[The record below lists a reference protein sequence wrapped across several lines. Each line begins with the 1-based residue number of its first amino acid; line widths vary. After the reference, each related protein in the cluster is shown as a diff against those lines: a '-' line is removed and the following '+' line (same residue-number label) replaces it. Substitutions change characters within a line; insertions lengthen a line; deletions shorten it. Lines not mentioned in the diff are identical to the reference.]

1 MTDYKKQ
8 AKQIMGFFGIN
19 PTKKDPD
26 LDTLLSGVNF
36 AKLIIHDFLHDE
48 DQEKADFEKQF
59 CADGETAKEY
69 IDKFYSDFT
78 QYAKDNG
85 YEPLTK
91 EQQEQFNRD
100 VRKILKFTDEQLKQ
114 FINVMGMDTFEKT
127 VSEIIDDIEKKK
139 SNRKIPPITNTPIKE
154 IKKSITKAERE
165 IFKAYF
171 KNGKFKTEADITPTD
186 TDKGYQP
193 KEYITFVSL
202 TCIDDEGVKYP
213 KNLTAFDQSVFNAI
227 FTKVKNDGHKYFT
240 VNEIT
245 RIVYGIP
252 KNGNPS
258 RGQKSAV
265 TKSIKKMRV
274 LLISIDWSE
283 HLRLNGKPSND
294 ISVVIE
300 DYFLPARQVT
310 AKINGNTV
318 ECLYL
323 TAYPNLWE
331 YSETVNQII
340 TYPIEATY
348 LPMNMTP
355 DRILIR
361 DYLLERI
368 YQYYNDTIRLNT
380 IIEQVADP
388 KTITRNK
395 RKKILA
401 DVRIMLNYW
410 RDGNFIKNYKE
421 ILKGRSVQSFEITP
435 LRKAGKQK
443 TLKKDKI
450 RGGM

>member
-1 MTDYKKQ
+1 MTDYKEQ
-8 AKQIMGFFGIN
+8 AKQIMGFFGIS
-19 PTKKDPD
+19 PTKRDPD

-69 IDKFYSDFT
+69 IDKFYHDFT
-78 QYAKDNG
+78 EYAKDNG
-85 YEPLTK
+85 YNPPTK

-114 FINVMGMDTFEKT
+114 FINIMGMDTFEKT

-139 SNRKIPPITNTPIKE
+139 SDSKIPPVTNTPIKE

-171 KNGKFKTEADITPTD
+171 ENGKFKKEVDITPS
-186 TDKGYQP
+186 DKGYQP
-193 KEYITFVSL
+193 KEYMTFVSL
-202 TCIDDEGVKYP
+202 ACIDDEGVKYP
-213 KNLTAFDQSVFNAI
+213 ENLTAFEQSVFSAI

-265 TKSIKKMRV
+265 TKSINKMRV
-274 LLISIDWSE
+274 LLISIDWSA
-283 HLRLNGKPSND
+283 HLRLNEKPSNNN
-294 ISVVIE
+294 SVVVE
-300 DYFLPARQVT
+300 DYFLPARKVT
-310 AKINGNTV
+310 AKINGNV
-318 ECLYL
+318 AECLYL
-323 TAYPNLWE
+323 TAYPSLWE
-331 YSETVNQII
+331 YSEAVNQII
-340 TYPIEATY
+340 TYPIETTY
-348 LPMNMTP
+348 VPLNMTP
-355 DRILIR
+355 ERILIR

-368 YQYYNDTIRLNT
+368 YQNKYHTIAFNT

-388 KTITRNK
+388 QTVTRNK

-401 DVRIMLNYW
+401 DVRVMLNYW
-410 RDGNFIKNYKE
+410 RDKNFIKNYKE
-421 ILKGRSVQSFEITP
+421 ILKGRSVQSFEVTP
-435 LRKAGKQK
+435 
-443 TLKKDKI
+443 
-450 RGGM
+450 

>member
-19 PTKKDPD
+19 PTEKEND
-26 LDTLLSGVNF
+26 LETLLSGVNF

-78 QYAKDNG
+78 EYAKGNG
-85 YEPLTK
+85 YKPLTQ
-91 EQQEQFNRD
+91 EQQEQFNHD

-114 FINVMGMDTFEKT
+114 FIDIMGMDNFEKT

-139 SNRKIPPITNTPIKE
+139 SDSKIPPVTNTPIRG
-154 IKKSITKAERE
+154 IKKSITKAEKE

-171 KNGKFKTEADITPTD
+171 ENGKFKADVDITPS
-186 TDKGYQP
+186 DKGYQP
-193 KEYITFVSL
+193 KEYMTFVSL
-202 TCIDDEGVKYP
+202 ACIDDEGVKYP
-213 KNLTAFDQSVFNAI
+213 KNLTDFDRSVFNAI
-227 FTKVKNDGHKYFT
+227 YSKIRNDGHRYFT

-258 RGQKSAV
+258 RGQKSAT
-265 TKSIKKMRV
+265 TKSINKMRI

-283 HLRLNGKPSND
+283 HLRLNNKPSND

-300 DYFLPARQVT
+300 DYFLPARKVT
-310 AKINGNTV
+310 AKINGNVV

-348 LPMNMTP
+348 LPLNMTP

-368 YQYYNDTIRLNT
+368 YQNYQNTISFNT
-380 IIEQVADP
+380 IIEQIADP
-388 KTITRNK
+388 KTITRDK
-395 RKKILA
+395 KKKILA
-401 DVRIMLNYW
+401 DVRVMLNDW
-410 RDGNFIKNYKE
+410 RDRNLITNYKE
-421 ILKGRSVQSFEITP
+421 ILKGRSVQSFEVDP
-435 LRKAGKQK
+435 PKKPKKQK
-443 TLKKDKI
+443 NP
-450 RGGM
+450 